1 MWGLG
6 APNKRIRV
14 TNAMLANSRR
24 WRGGA
29 APVGVGEYKIKCGI
43 FPLPEKNE
51 CVQSTQ

>member
-6 APNKRIRV
+6 SPNKRIRV

-29 APVGVGEYKIKCGI
+29 APVGAGK
-43 FPLPEKNE
+43 
-51 CVQSTQ
+51 